1 MLPSHWSVQQ
11 CVQIRNRRSDLL
23 SRNTKPGLV
32 ALSPRGVPAVIGQT
46 RIYCHQGKEF
56 LLVEVPSKDAPLQI
70 KELTDQGWEIEA
82 EIPV

>member
-1 MLPSHWSVQQ
+1 M
-11 CVQIRNRRSDLL
+11 
-23 SRNTKPGLV
+23 
-32 ALSPRGVPAVIGQT
+32 ALCHPGVPAVIGQT

-56 LLVEVPSKDAPLQI
+56 LLVEVPSKDALLHI

>member
-32 ALSPRGVPAVIGQT
+32 ALSHPGVPAVIGQT